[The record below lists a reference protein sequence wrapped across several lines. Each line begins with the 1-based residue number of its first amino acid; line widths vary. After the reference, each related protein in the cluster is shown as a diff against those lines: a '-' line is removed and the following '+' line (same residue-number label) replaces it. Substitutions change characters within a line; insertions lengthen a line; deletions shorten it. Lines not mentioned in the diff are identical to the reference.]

1 MKLLFNL
8 FLIFNLL
15 LAGSALAGLAEAQS
29 DQQTSVELSSDLDSL
44 DTQDCV
50 DTAEANPFEVSFEG
64 EEYAQS
70 CCKICRKGKA
80 CGNSCIS
87 RSKTC
92 HKGKGCACDG

>member
-1 MKLLFNL
+1 MKLLFDL
-8 FLIFNLL
+8 FLIVNILL
-15 LAGSALAGLAEAQS
+15 VARALAGLAEVQS
-29 DQQTSVELSSDLDSL
+29 DQQRSFEFSDDPDAL

-50 DTAEANPFEVSFEG
+50 DTEEANPFEESFEG

-80 CGNSCIS
+80 CGDSCIS

>member
-15 LAGSALAGLAEAQS
+15 LAGPALAGLAEAQS
-29 DQQTSVELSSDLDSL
+29 DQQTSVEFSSDLDSL

-50 DTAEANPFEVSFEG
+50 DTEEANPFEASFEG
-64 EEYAQS
+64 EKYAQS